1 MKALKKQL
9 EVIDEI
15 ITAVELAEKR
25 VEFKE
30 DVLANNTLTTVL
42 GGINKN
48 YDDLIIKKK
57 SLSYWHRRLK
67 KEVNKLNELIK

>member
-9 EVIDEI
+9 EVIDEV

-30 DVLANNTLTTVL
+30 DVLANNTLTIVL

>member
-9 EVIDEI
+9 EVIDEV

-30 DVLANNTLTTVL
+30 DVLANNTLLMLL
-42 GGINKN
+42 GGTNRTYN
-48 YDDLIIKKK
+48 DLIIKKK

-67 KEVNKLNELIK
+67 REVNKLNELIK

>member
-42 GGINKN
+42 GGVNKN

>member
-9 EVIDEI
+9 EVIDEV

-42 GGINKN
+42 GGVNKN

-57 SLSYWHRRLK
+57 SLNYWHRRLK

>member
-9 EVIDEI
+9 EVIDEV
-15 ITAVELAEKR
+15 ITAIELAKKR

-30 DVLANNTLTTVL
+30 DVLANNTLLMLL
-42 GGINKN
+42 GGTNRTYN
-48 YDDLIIKKK
+48 DLIIKKK

-67 KEVNKLNELIK
+67 REVNKLNELIK

>member
-9 EVIDEI
+9 EVIDEV

-42 GGINKN
+42 GGVNKN

>member
-9 EVIDEI
+9 EVMDEV
-15 ITAVELAEKR
+15 ITAIELAEKR

-30 DVLANNTLTTVL
+30 DILANNTLLMLL
-42 GGINKN
+42 GGTNRTYN
-48 YDDLIIKKK
+48 DLIIKKK

-67 KEVNKLNELIK
+67 REVNKLNELIK